1 MQGPVEKQPRNSR
14 NAYRNWDMKLFA
26 LPVLLAA
33 ALIAFVVSHPG
44 MSKWVADA
52 AQAEFAGTDLVPPD
66 LAPPTRVAGPKN
78 EIRTVK
84 AY

>member
-1 MQGPVEKQPRNSR
+1 MQDPVEKQPRTNR

-33 ALIAFVVSHPG
+33 ALIGFVVSHPG
-44 MSKWVADA
+44 IAKWVADA
-52 AQAEFAGTDLVPPD
+52 AQAEFAGTEFAPD
-66 LAPPTRVAGPKN
+66 VAPPTRVAEPKN

-84 AY
+84 LH

>member
-1 MQGPVEKQPRNSR
+1 MQDPVEKQPRASHS
-14 NAYRNWDMKLFA
+14 AYRNWDVKLFA

-33 ALIAFVVSHPG
+33 ALIGFVVSHPG
-44 MSKWVADA
+44 ISKWVADA
-52 AQAEFAGTDLVPPD
+52 TQAEFAGTDFVPD
-66 LAPPTRVAGPKN
+66 LAPTRVAGPKN

>member
-1 MQGPVEKQPRNSR
+1 
-14 NAYRNWDMKLFA
+14 MKLFA

-33 ALIAFVVSHPG
+33 ALIGFVVSHPG
-44 MSKWVADA
+44 ISKWVADA
-52 AQAEFAGTDLVPPD
+52 AQAEFAGTDFVPD

-84 AY
+84 VY

>member
-1 MQGPVEKQPRNSR
+1 MQGPVEKQPRDNRS
-14 NAYRNWDMKLFA
+14 AYRNWDIKLFA

-33 ALIAFVVSHPG
+33 ALIGFVVSHPG
-44 MSKWVADA
+44 VSKWVADA
-52 AQAEFAGTDLVPPD
+52 AQAEFVGTDLVPD
-66 LAPPTRVAGPKN
+66 LAPSTRLAEPKN

>member
-1 MQGPVEKQPRNSR
+1 MQGPVEKQPRDGR
-14 NAYRNWDMKLFA
+14 NAYRNWDIKLFA

-44 MSKWVADA
+44 VSKWVADA
-52 AQAEFAGTDLVPPD
+52 AQAEFVGTDFVPD
-66 LAPPTRVAGPKN
+66 IAPPTRVAGPNN

>member
-1 MQGPVEKQPRNSR
+1 MQDPVAKQPRDRR

-33 ALIAFVVSHPG
+33 ALIGFVVSHPG
-44 MSKWVADA
+44 ISKWVADA
-52 AQAEFAGTDLVPPD
+52 VQAEFAGTDVAPD
-66 LAPPTRVAGPKN
+66 VAPPTRVAGPKN

-84 AY
+84 AN